1 MIGLAFLLYT
11 YMSQQNY
18 STTFNTTTISE
29 WTSSLPQWSSPT
41 GFNTTTIADWTSTS
55 LPQWAYPSQWSSP
68 PMVLPSTPDM
78 MPYAVFYFLSGA
90 MFFLGSAYMVL
101 STSSRSASFTAID
114 GIATMSD
121 FTKTNVMDY
130 LNEHKPNRELIALVE
145 TNGMRPEEFL
155 YILAGNKRARRASNS
170 T

>member
-1 MIGLAFLLYT
+1 
-11 YMSQQNY
+11 MSQQNF
-18 STTFNTTTISE
+18 STVLNTTAISE
-29 WTSSLPQWSSPT
+29 WSSTLPQWANPTQWAYPTQWSSPT
-41 GFNTTTIADWTSTS
+41 VSMPS
-55 LPQWAYPSQWSSP
+55 LT
-68 PMVLPSTPDM
+68 LPSTPDM

-101 STSSRSASFTAID
+101 STSSRSPSFAAID

-130 LNEHKPNRELIALVE
+130 LNEVKPNRELIALIE

-155 YILAGNKRARRASNS
+155 NILAGNKRARRASNS

>member
-1 MIGLAFLLYT
+1 MFVLPFLLYT
-11 YMSQQNY
+11 YMTQQNF
-18 STTFNTTTISE
+18 STVLNTTAISE
-29 WTSSLPQWSSPT
+29 WSSTLPPWANPTQWSTPSA
-41 GFNTTTIADWTSTS
+41 IQS
-55 LPQWAYPSQWSSP
+55 LT
-68 PMVLPSTPDM
+68 LPNTPDM

-90 MFFLGSAYMVL
+90 VFFLGSAYMIL
-101 STSSRSASFTAID
+101 SAPRSPSFSAID

>member
-1 MIGLAFLLYT
+1 
-11 YMSQQNY
+11 MSQQNF
-18 STTFNTTTISE
+18 SSVLNTTAISE
-29 WTSSLPQWSSPT
+29 WSSTLPQWANPTQWSSPT
-41 GFNTTTIADWTSTS
+41 VSMPS
-55 LPQWAYPSQWSSP
+55 LT
-68 PMVLPSTPDM
+68 LPNTPDM

-90 MFFLGSAYMVL
+90 MFFLGSAYMIY
-101 STSSRSASFTAID
+101 SGPRAPSFTAID

-145 TNGMRPEEFL
+145 ANSMRPEEFL
-155 YILAGNKRARRASNS
+155 NILAGNKRTRRASNS